1 MTEKK
6 YRFFSVLCVILA
18 WAIPASA
25 QSGGYAEI
33 AQPNYDQFPEVATYL
48 EIYNQDGTF
57 KDDLTRD
64 EITLTEN
71 GSQRPLTE
79 FIETTS
85 GIQWVIAINM
95 APPFAVNDFLGNTR
109 WEYLSQHIVQWLS
122 ESTSA
127 EKDDLS
133 IITNDGLEKIHLRN
147 KEDMLKALEDYQPLP
162 TETSSNLNVL
172 AQAIDVASDP
182 VASKGMKR
190 AILLL
195 TPPPINEEIAA
206 LQSLSSRAEERDI
219 RIFAWLISY
228 PASFTSPAADQLRN
242 MGQETRGGFFPFSGA
257 EELPDIQ
264 DYFDSFRGVYLVTYN
279 SGIRSPGPHQLEIS
293 VNVGEN
299 TISASRELNY
309 SIRPPNPILVTPP
322 LEIERNNPDPDQFNT
337 PIQEYNPTSQQLK
350 VIIEFPDGHPR
361 PLEKTSLEV
370 DGEIVQ
376 SNTAPPFDRF
386 SWDLSEYEGDRVH
399 YLSVLVEDHLGLSQ
413 TSVKTPVKIVVN
425 KPELTFMNIIK
436 QYPVGFASLVGVL
449 IAAFTL
455 LILIS
460 KGVIYPKSL
469 LPVIS
474 SNAKDSK
481 FHFRHKGHQ
490 HERSTSSQGSLTP
503 KKAVQKGNTKAF
515 AVLHSYNQEAK
526 AIYTHE
532 LPISSKEENFGRNP
546 HQTTILVD
554 HPSVSGLHA
563 RLSVKSN
570 TEFHLSDEGSQAGTW
585 VNFQEIPEKYPVSI
599 QDGDIIHF
607 GKIGFQFRSTKPGPE
622 KEITITEE
630 NSQ

>member
-1 MTEKK
+1 M
-6 YRFFSVLCVILA
+6 LCVIFA
-18 WAIPASA
+18 WAVPASA

-33 AQPNYDQFPEVATYL
+33 AQPNYDQFPEVTTYL
-48 EIYNQDGTF
+48 EVYNQDGTF
-57 KDDLTRD
+57 KDGLTKD
-64 EITLTEN
+64 EITLSEN

-79 FIETTS
+79 FIESSS

-109 WEYLSQHIVQWLS
+109 WEYLSQHLMQELS
-122 ESTSA
+122 EIPSP

-133 IITNDGLEKIHLRN
+133 IITNDGLEKIHLGN
-147 KEDMLKALEDYQPLP
+147 KEDMLKALEEYQPLP

-195 TPPPINEEIAA
+195 TPPPTNEEIAA
-206 LQSLSSRAEERDI
+206 LQSLTSRAEEREI

-228 PASFTSPAADQLRN
+228 PVSFTSPAADQLRN
-242 MGQETRGGFFPFSGA
+242 MGQETQGGFFAFSGA

-264 DYFDSFRGVYLVTYN
+264 DLFNSFRGVYLVTYN

-299 TISASRELNY
+299 TISAARELNY

-322 LEIERNNPDPDQFNT
+322 LQIERNNPDPDEFNT
-337 PIQEYNPTSQQLK
+337 PIQEYKPTSQQLK

-376 SNTAPPFDRF
+376 SNTTPPFDRF
-386 SWDLSEYEGDRVH
+386 SWDLSEYEGTQVH
-399 YLSVLVEDHLGLSQ
+399 YLRVLVEDHLGLSQ
-413 TSVKTPVKIVVN
+413 TTVKTPVKIIVN
-425 KPELTFMNIIK
+425 KPQLTLKNIIK
-436 QYPVGFASLVGVL
+436 QYPVGLASIGGVL

-460 KGVIYPKSL
+460 QGVIYPKSL
-469 LPVIS
+469 LPAIS
-474 SNAKDSK
+474 SNKK
-481 FHFRHKGHQ
+481 NREFHRRHKGHQ
-490 HERSTSSQGSLTP
+490 QERSSSSQPSLP
-503 KKAVQKGNTKAF
+503 QKKAVQKGNPKAY

-526 AIYTHE
+526 TIYTQG

-546 HQTTILVD
+546 HKTTILVD

-563 RLSVKSN
+563 RLSVISN

-585 VNFQEIPEKYPVSI
+585 VNFQEIPEKHPVSI

>member
-1 MTEKK
+1 MKQKK

-18 WAIPASA
+18 WAMSASA

-33 AQPNYDQFPEVATYL
+33 AQPNYDQFPKVTTYL
-48 EIYNQDGTF
+48 EVYNQDGTF
-57 KDDLTRD
+57 KDGLTKD
-64 EITLTEN
+64 EVTLTEN
-71 GSQRPLTE
+71 SIQRPLTE
-79 FIETTS
+79 FIESSS

-109 WEYLSQHIVQWLS
+109 WEYLSQHLLQELS
-122 ESTSA
+122 ESPSA
-127 EKDDLS
+127 EEDDLS

-182 VASKGMKR
+182 LASKGMKR
-190 AILLL
+190 AILFL
-195 TPPPINEEIAA
+195 TPSPTNEEIAA
-206 LQSLSSRAEERDI
+206 LQSLTSRAEEREI

-264 DYFDSFRGVYLVTYN
+264 DLFDSFRGVYLVTYN

-322 LEIERNNPDPDQFNT
+322 LEIERNNPDPDEFNT

-350 VIIEFPDGHPR
+350 VIVEFPDGHPR
-361 PLEKTSLEV
+361 PLKKTSLEV

-386 SWDLSEYEGDRVH
+386 NWDLSEYEATRVH
-399 YLSVLVEDHLGLSQ
+399 YLRVLVEDNLGLSQ
-413 TSVKTPVKIVVN
+413 SSIKTPVKIIVN
-425 KPELTFMNIIK
+425 KPELTLRNIIK
-436 QYPVGFASLVGVL
+436 QYPLGLASLGGIL
-449 IAAFTL
+449 IAAFAL

-469 LPVIS
+469 LPAIS
-474 SNAKDSK
+474 SNKKDSD
-481 FHFRHKGHQ
+481 FHRRHKGNQ
-490 HERSTSSQGSLTP
+490 QDRSSSFQRSP
-503 KKAVQKGNTKAF
+503 ARKKPGHNGNLKAY

-526 AIYTHE
+526 AIYTHG
-532 LPISSKEENFGRNP
+532 LPISRKEENFGRNP

-554 HPSVSGLHA
+554 HPSVSGIHA

-622 KEITITEE
+622 REITITEE

>member
-1 MTEKK
+1 MKQKK

-18 WAIPASA
+18 WAMPASA

-33 AQPNYDQFPEVATYL
+33 AQPNYDQFPEVTAYL
-48 EIYNQDGTF
+48 EVYNQDGTF
-57 KDDLTRD
+57 ADGLTKD
-64 EITLTEN
+64 EFTLTEN
-71 GSQRPLTE
+71 NIQRPLTE
-79 FIETTS
+79 FIETSS

-109 WEYLSQHIVQWLS
+109 WEYLSQHLIKELS
-122 ESTSA
+122 ESPSA

-172 AQAIDVASDP
+172 AQGIDVASDP

-190 AILLL
+190 AILFL
-195 TPPPINEEIAA
+195 TPSPTNEEIAA
-206 LQSLSSRAEERDI
+206 LQSLTSRAEEREI

-242 MGQETRGGFFPFSGA
+242 MGQETQGGFFPFSGA
-257 EELPDIQ
+257 EELPGIQ
-264 DYFDSFRGVYLVTYN
+264 DLFDSFRGVYLVTYN

-322 LEIERNNPDPDQFNT
+322 LEIERNNPDLDEFNT
-337 PIQEYNPTSQQLK
+337 PIQEYIPKSQQLK
-350 VIIEFPDGHPR
+350 VIVEFPDGHPR
-361 PLEKTSLEV
+361 PLEKTTLEV

-386 SWDLSEYEGDRVH
+386 SWDLSKYEATRVH
-399 YLSVLVEDHLGLSQ
+399 YLRVLVEDHLGLSQ
-413 TSVKTPVKIVVN
+413 SSVKTPVKIIVN
-425 KPELTFMNIIK
+425 KPDLTLRNIIK
-436 QYPVGFASLVGVL
+436 QYPVGLASLGGIL
-449 IAAFTL
+449 IAAFAL

-469 LPVIS
+469 LPAIS
-474 SNAKDSK
+474 SNEKDRD
-481 FHFRHKGHQ
+481 FHPRHKGHQ
-490 HERSTSSQGSLTP
+490 QERSSSFQRSP
-503 KKAVQKGNTKAF
+503 ARKKPGQNGNLKAY

-526 AIYTHE
+526 AIYTHG
-532 LPISSKEENFGRNP
+532 LPISKKEENFGRNP

-554 HPSVSGLHA
+554 HPSVSGIHA

-570 TEFHLSDEGSQAGTW
+570 MEFHLSDEGSQAGTW

-607 GKIGFQFRSTKPGPE
+607 GKIGFQFRFTKPGPE
-622 KEITITEE
+622 REITITEE